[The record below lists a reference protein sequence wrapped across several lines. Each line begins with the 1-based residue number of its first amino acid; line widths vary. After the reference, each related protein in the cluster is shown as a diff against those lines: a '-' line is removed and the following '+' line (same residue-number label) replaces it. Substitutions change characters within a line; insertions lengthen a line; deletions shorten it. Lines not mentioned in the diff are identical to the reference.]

1 MPGCTPHRHVLP
13 RPPSGAYPGPP
24 ADVPEQIM
32 FAAGDKVKISLDQ
45 EAFRAMQDGHGGWNE
60 KMNQVC
66 VLGGGG
72 GRGHDLWHLFRLTF
86 DLGV

>member
-1 MPGCTPHRHVLP
+1 
-13 RPPSGAYPGPP
+13 
-24 ADVPEQIM
+24 M

-72 GRGHDLWHLFRLTF
+72 GMTSDIC
-86 DLGV
+86 LG

>member
-1 MPGCTPHRHVLP
+1 MYQRLVPWVHMADTSSPL
-13 RPPSGAYPGPP
+13 PPSGAHPGPP

-45 EAFRAMQDGHGGWNE
+45 EAFRGMQEGHGGWNE

-66 VLGGGG
+66 VLGEGG
-72 GRGHDLWHLFRLTF
+72 
-86 DLGV
+86 